1 MPLWAASMSPLA
13 TWINFESR
21 DSTSSPTYPA
31 SVRLVASPM
40 TRGTLRYEAGDLTR
54 WVLPEPLGPISRM
67 LDFSIVQVKVGD
79 DRIGSVTIPGID
91 DPLEMVGDA
100 EGEPPLGDVLT
111 DNMLVQVGNQAFGG
125 WDRGEE
131 DFLGRS
137 LRRRG
142 WLWNGLGQ
150 GVGWRHVETAQDGWS
165 IASLDGVN

>member
-54 WVLPEPLGPISRM
+54 WVLPEPLEPISRM

-79 DRIGSVTIPGID
+79 DRIGSVGCASAFAGTCEPRKRS
-91 DPLEMVGDA
+91 M
-100 EGEPPLGDVLT
+100 GEFQIL
-111 DNMLVQVGNQAFGG
+111 
-125 WDRGEE
+125 
-131 DFLGRS
+131 
-137 LRRRG
+137 
-142 WLWNGLGQ
+142 
-150 GVGWRHVETAQDGWS
+150 
-165 IASLDGVN
+165 